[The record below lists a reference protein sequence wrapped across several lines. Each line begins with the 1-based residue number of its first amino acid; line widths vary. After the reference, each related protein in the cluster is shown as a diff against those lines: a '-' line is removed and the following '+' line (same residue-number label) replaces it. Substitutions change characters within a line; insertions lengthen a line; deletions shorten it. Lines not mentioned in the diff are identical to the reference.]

1 MPSIPATTS
10 MTMITRQTTKPSI
23 FVIVLKLQ
31 ALEVIE
37 EEREGFNDVG
47 VYSQQGVVLRRPLK
61 RGKNRI
67 KGENMLCISFYFENL
82 FDDDNSFTFLSTV
95 LFFFFLG
102 FLSWG
107 ARKDW
112 YTELKKGNLDSQL
125 AKMLC

>member
-31 ALEVIE
+31 PLEVIE

-82 FDDDNSFTFLSTV
+82 FDDDNSFHFSFYCSL
-95 LFFFFLG
+95 LL
-102 FLSWG
+102 LSWIPFMG
-107 ARKDW
+107 GKERLVHRI
-112 YTELKKGNLDSQL
+112 EEE
-125 AKMLC
+125 